1 MSSKTA
7 GMNATPN
14 TTTVTSFTLVNPTSA
29 LTTLRSTTSGPVD
42 YLDEDIFFQTAAA
55 RGVSGVFVWLALII
69 SCHQVR
75 N

>member
-1 MSSKTA
+1 
-7 GMNATPN
+7 MNATPN
-14 TTTVTSFTLVNPTSA
+14 TSFTLVSPTSA
-29 LTTLRSTTSGPVD
+29 LTTLASTTSGPVD

-75 N
+75 FKIAFRT